1 MEQQRAF
8 GLRPLEPPGAGATP
22 PPQRRP
28 WRALLA
34 GMLAAMVALTLCA
47 GVAGGLV
54 VRALDSRKGTATTA
68 AVPSTATAPDTTAG
82 SRGGSSAGGSSGTT
96 RDTQAVA
103 RVVLPAVVEL
113 QVSSAGQ
120 QGTGSGV
127 VLRSDGYIL
136 TNAHVVEGATRIT
149 VTLQSGERLEAELVG
164 SDATDDLAVVRVAKS
179 GLKAATF
186 GRSASLA
193 VGQRVVAV
201 GSSFGL
207 EGSVTEGIVSALHR
221 VVLTGGPGQDSSD
234 LIDAI
239 QTDAAINPGNSG
251 GALADDRGRVIGIT
265 SAIESSSGA
274 NAGVGFAIPSDR
286 AVQVANQLV
295 AGRQVTV
302 SYLGVTG
309 GAVDD
314 DSDGQGARIQEVS
327 PGSPAADAR
336 LQAGDLVT
344 RVGDRIVR
352 GWEDLVL
359 AIRELEAG
367 STAEVRVLRG
377 DAEQTLRVTV
387 GSRPVDS
394 P

>member
-1 MEQQRAF
+1 MEQQPM
-8 GLRPLEPPGAGATP
+8 LESTPLERSRAGGRRPPGRSPAALVIGAL
-22 PPQRRP
+22 
-28 WRALLA
+28 AL
-34 GMLAAMVALTLCA
+34 ALVS
-47 GVAGGLV
+47 GGAGGLIV
-54 VRALDSRKGTATTA
+54 QTLGRQEIAATGTPQAPSAVTA
-68 AVPSTATAPDTTAG
+68 SQDTTGAG
-82 SRGGSSAGGSSGTT
+82 DASSAGGSGSSAS
-96 RDTQAVA
+96 DAQAVA
-103 RVVLPAVVEL
+103 RTLLPSVVEL

-127 VLRSDGYIL
+127 VLRSDGFIL

-149 VTLQSGERLEAELVG
+149 VTLQNGERVSAELVG
-164 SDATDDLAVVRVAKS
+164 SDATDDLAVVRIAKR

-221 VVLTGGPGQDSSD
+221 VVLTGGRGQDSSD

-265 SAIESSSGA
+265 TAIESSSGA

-286 AVQVANQLV
+286 AVQVADQLI

-309 GAVDD
+309 GDAGED
-314 DSDGQGARIQEVS
+314 DGQGARIQGVS
-327 PGSPAADAR
+327 PGGPAADAR
-336 LQAGDLVT
+336 LQAADLVT

-359 AIRELEAG
+359 AIRQLEAG
-367 STAEVRVLRG
+367 STVSVQVWRG
-377 DAEQTLRVTV
+377 SDDQTVQVTV
-387 GSRPVDS
+387 GSRSVDS
-394 P
+394 R

>member
-1 MEQQRAF
+1 VQ
-8 GLRPLEPPGAGATP
+8 
-22 PPQRRP
+22 
-28 WRALLA
+28 
-34 GMLAAMVALTLCA
+34 
-47 GVAGGLV
+47 
-54 VRALDSRKGTATTA
+54 ALDRQVGTEPGTSPAPS
-68 AVPSTATAPDTTAG
+68 AVTPLQGDTG
-82 SRGGSSAGGSSGTT
+82 SGGGGSTGASEGSAS
-96 RDTQAVA
+96 DAKAVA

-120 QGTGSGV
+120 QATGSGV

-149 VTLQSGERLEAELVG
+149 VTLQSGEQVNAELVG
-164 SDATDDLAVVRVAKS
+164 SDATDDLAVVRVAKT
-179 GLKAATF
+179 GLQAATV

-193 VGQRVVAV
+193 VGQRVIAV

-265 SAIESSSGA
+265 TAIESSSGA
-274 NAGVGFAIPSDR
+274 NAGVGFAVPIDR
-286 AVQVANQLV
+286 AVQVADQLI

-309 GAVDD
+309 GAEGDD
-314 DSDGQGARIQEVS
+314 GGSQGARIQQVS
-327 PGSPAADAR
+327 SDGPAADAGLR
-336 LQAGDLVT
+336 SGDLVT
-344 RVGDRIVR
+344 RVGDRTVR
-352 GWEDLVL
+352 SWEDLVL
-359 AIRELEAG
+359 AIRQLEAG
-367 STAEVRVLRG
+367 STVKVRVRRG
-377 DAEQTLRVTV
+377 SAEQILQVMV

-394 P
+394 R

>member
-1 MEQQRAF
+1 VQ
-8 GLRPLEPPGAGATP
+8 
-22 PPQRRP
+22 
-28 WRALLA
+28 
-34 GMLAAMVALTLCA
+34 
-47 GVAGGLV
+47 
-54 VRALDSRKGTATTA
+54 ALDRQGGTEPVTSPAPS
-68 AVPSTATAPDTTAG
+68 AVTPLQEDTG
-82 SRGGSSAGGSSGTT
+82 SGGGGSTGASESSAS
-96 RDTQAVA
+96 DAKAVA
-103 RVVLPAVVEL
+103 RAVLPAVVEL

-149 VTLQSGERLEAELVG
+149 VTLQSGERVDAELVG
-164 SDATDDLAVVRVAKS
+164 SDATDDLAVVRVAKT
-179 GLKAATF
+179 GLQAATV

-193 VGQRVVAV
+193 VGQRVIAV

-265 SAIESSSGA
+265 TAIESSSGA
-274 NAGVGFAIPSDR
+274 NAGVGFAVPIDR
-286 AVQVANQLV
+286 AVQVADQLI

-309 GAVDD
+309 GAEGDD
-314 DSDGQGARIQEVS
+314 GGSQGARIQQVS
-327 PGSPAADAR
+327 PDGPAADAGLR
-336 LQAGDLVT
+336 SGDLVT
-344 RVGDRIVR
+344 RVGDRTVR
-352 GWEDLVL
+352 SWEDLVL
-359 AIRELEAG
+359 AIRQLEAG
-367 STAEVRVLRG
+367 STVKVRVRRG
-377 DAEQTLRVTV
+377 SAEQTLQVTV

-394 P
+394 R

>member
-1 MEQQRAF
+1 
-8 GLRPLEPPGAGATP
+8 
-22 PPQRRP
+22 
-28 WRALLA
+28 
-34 GMLAAMVALTLCA
+34 
-47 GVAGGLV
+47 
-54 VRALDSRKGTATTA
+54 
-68 AVPSTATAPDTTAG
+68 
-82 SRGGSSAGGSSGTT
+82 
-96 RDTQAVA
+96 
-103 RVVLPAVVEL
+103 VLPTVVEL

-127 VLRSDGYIL
+127 VLRSDGFIV

-149 VTLQSGERLEAELVG
+149 VTLQSGERVGAELVG
-164 SDATDDLAVVRVAKS
+164 SDATDDLAVVRIAKR

-221 VVLTGGPGQDSSD
+221 VVLTGGRGQDSSD
-234 LIDAI
+234 LIDAV

-251 GALADDRGRVIGIT
+251 GALADERGRVIGIT
-265 SAIESSSGA
+265 TAIESSNGD

-286 AVQVANQLV
+286 AVQVADQLI

-302 SYLGVTG
+302 SSLGVTG
-309 GAVDD
+309 GDEGED
-314 DSDGQGARIQEVS
+314 DGQGARIQGVS
-327 PGSPAADAR
+327 PGGPAADAR
-336 LQAGDLVT
+336 LQVGDLVT

-359 AIRELEAG
+359 AIRQLEGG
-367 STAEVRVLRG
+367 STVSVQVRRG
-377 DAEQTLRVTV
+377 SDDQTVQVTV

-394 P
+394 R

>member
-1 MEQQRAF
+1 MEQQRTL
-8 GLRPLEPPGAGATP
+8 GPLPLQRPQVDGPRPPGRSRTFLVAGA
-22 PPQRRP
+22 
-28 WRALLA
+28 
-34 GMLAAMVALTLCA
+34 VALALVSGA
-47 GVAGGLV
+47 SGGLIV
-54 VRALDSRKGTATTA
+54 QALDRQGGTEPVTSPAPS
-68 AVPSTATAPDTTAG
+68 AVTPLQEDTG
-82 SRGGSSAGGSSGTT
+82 SGGGGSTGASESSAS
-96 RDTQAVA
+96 DAKAVA
-103 RVVLPAVVEL
+103 RAVLPAVVEL

-149 VTLQSGERLEAELVG
+149 VTLQSGERVDAELVG
-164 SDATDDLAVVRVAKS
+164 SDATDDLAVVRVAKT
-179 GLKAATF
+179 GLQAATV

-193 VGQRVVAV
+193 VGQRVIAV

-221 VVLTGGPGQDSSD
+221 VVLAGGPGQDSSD

-265 SAIESSSGA
+265 TAIESSSGA
-274 NAGVGFAIPSDR
+274 NAGVGFAVPIDR
-286 AVQVANQLV
+286 AVQVADQLI

-309 GAVDD
+309 GAEGDD
-314 DSDGQGARIQEVS
+314 GGSQGARIQQVS
-327 PGSPAADAR
+327 SDGPAADAGLR
-336 LQAGDLVT
+336 SGDLVT
-344 RVGDRIVR
+344 RVGDRTVR
-352 GWEDLVL
+352 SWEDLVL
-359 AIRELEAG
+359 AIRQLEAG
-367 STAEVRVLRG
+367 STVKVRVRRG
-377 DAEQTLRVTV
+377 SAEQTLQVTV

-394 P
+394 

>member
-1 MEQQRAF
+1 MEQQRTL
-8 GLRPLEPPGAGATP
+8 GPLPQQRPPVDGPRPPGRSRTFLVAGA
-22 PPQRRP
+22 
-28 WRALLA
+28 
-34 GMLAAMVALTLCA
+34 VALALVSGA
-47 GVAGGLV
+47 SGGLIV
-54 VRALDSRKGTATTA
+54 QALDRQVGTEPGTSPAPS
-68 AVPSTATAPDTTAG
+68 AVTPLQEDT
-82 SRGGSSAGGSSGTT
+82 GSSGGGSTGASEGSAS
-96 RDTQAVA
+96 DAKAVA

-149 VTLQSGERLEAELVG
+149 VTLQSGERVDAELVG
-164 SDATDDLAVVRVAKS
+164 SDATDDLAVVRVAKT
-179 GLKAATF
+179 GLRAATV

-193 VGQRVVAV
+193 VGQRVIAV

-265 SAIESSSGA
+265 TAIESSSGA
-274 NAGVGFAIPSDR
+274 NAGVGFAVPIDR
-286 AVQVANQLV
+286 AVQVADQLI

-309 GAVDD
+309 GAEGDD
-314 DSDGQGARIQEVS
+314 GGSQGARIQQVS
-327 PGSPAADAR
+327 SDGPAAEAGLR
-336 LQAGDLVT
+336 SGDLVT
-344 RVGDRIVR
+344 RVGDRTVR
-352 GWEDLVL
+352 SWEDLVL
-359 AIRELEAG
+359 AIRQLEAG
-367 STAEVRVLRG
+367 STVKVRVRRG
-377 DAEQTLRVTV
+377 SAEQTLQVMV

-394 P
+394 R

>member
-1 MEQQRAF
+1 MEQQRTL
-8 GLRPLEPPGAGATP
+8 GPLPLQRPPVDGPRPPGRSRTVLVAGA
-22 PPQRRP
+22 
-28 WRALLA
+28 
-34 GMLAAMVALTLCA
+34 VALALVSGA
-47 GVAGGLV
+47 SGGLIV
-54 VRALDSRKGTATTA
+54 QALDRQGGTE
-68 AVPSTATAPDTTAG
+68 PSTSPAPSAVTPLQEDTG
-82 SRGGSSAGGSSGTT
+82 SGGGGSTGASESSAS
-96 RDTQAVA
+96 DAKAVA

-149 VTLQSGERLEAELVG
+149 VTLQSGERVDAELVG
-164 SDATDDLAVVRVAKS
+164 SDATDDLAVVRVAKT
-179 GLKAATF
+179 GLQAATV

-193 VGQRVVAV
+193 VGQRVIAV

-265 SAIESSSGA
+265 TAIESSSGA
-274 NAGVGFAIPSDR
+274 NAGVGFAVPIDR
-286 AVQVANQLV
+286 AVQVADQLI

-309 GAVDD
+309 GAEGDD
-314 DSDGQGARIQEVS
+314 GGSQGARIQQVS
-327 PGSPAADAR
+327 PDGPAADAGLR
-336 LQAGDLVT
+336 SGDLVT
-344 RVGDRIVR
+344 RVGDRTVR
-352 GWEDLVL
+352 SWEDLVL
-359 AIRELEAG
+359 AIRQLEAG
-367 STAEVRVLRG
+367 STVKVRVRRG
-377 DAEQTLRVTV
+377 SAEQTLQVMV

-394 P
+394 R

>member
-1 MEQQRAF
+1 MEHDTLESA
-8 GLRPLEPPGAGATP
+8 PLERPATGKPRPPRRSRAALVAGAL
-22 PPQRRP
+22 
-28 WRALLA
+28 ALALA
-34 GMLAAMVALTLCA
+34 SGA
-47 GVAGGLV
+47 AGGLIV
-54 VRALDSRKGTATTA
+54 QTLGTDGAEPTA
-68 AVPSTATAPDTTAG
+68 SQAPSAVTVPQNSTG
-82 SRGGSSAGGSSGTT
+82 SGGDGSTGASESSAS
-96 RDTQAVA
+96 DAKAVA
-103 RVVLPAVVEL
+103 RAVLPAVVEL

-149 VTLQSGERLEAELVG
+149 VTLQSGERVDAELVG
-164 SDATDDLAVVRVAKS
+164 SDATDDLAVVRVAKR
-179 GLKAATF
+179 GLQAATF

-193 VGQRVVAV
+193 VGQRVIAV

-265 SAIESSSGA
+265 TAIESSSGA
-274 NAGVGFAIPSDR
+274 NAGVGFAVPIDR
-286 AVQVANQLV
+286 AVKVANQLI

-309 GAVDD
+309 GAEGDD
-314 DSDGQGARIQEVS
+314 GDSQGARIQEVS
-327 PGSPAADAR
+327 PDGPAADAGLR
-336 LQAGDLVT
+336 SGDLVT
-344 RVGDRIVR
+344 RVGDRTVR
-352 GWEDLVL
+352 SWEDLVL
-359 AIRELEAG
+359 AIRQLEAG
-367 STAEVRVLRG
+367 STVEVRVRRG
-377 DAEQTLRVTV
+377 SAEQTLQVTV

-394 P
+394 R

>member
-1 MEQQRAF
+1 MEQQRTL
-8 GLRPLEPPGAGATP
+8 GPLPLQRPAVDDPRPPGRTRTVLVAGA
-22 PPQRRP
+22 
-28 WRALLA
+28 
-34 GMLAAMVALTLCA
+34 VALALVSGA
-47 GVAGGLV
+47 SGGLIV
-54 VRALDSRKGTATTA
+54 QALDRQGGTEPGTSPAPS
-68 AVPSTATAPDTTAG
+68 AVTPLQEDTG
-82 SRGGSSAGGSSGTT
+82 SGDGGSTGASESSAS
-96 RDTQAVA
+96 DAKAVA
-103 RVVLPAVVEL
+103 RAVLPAVVEL

-127 VLRSDGYIL
+127 VLRSGGYIL

-149 VTLQSGERLEAELVG
+149 VTLQSGERVDAELVG
-164 SDATDDLAVVRVAKS
+164 SDATDDLAVVRVAKT
-179 GLKAATF
+179 GLQAATV

-193 VGQRVVAV
+193 VGQRVIAV

-265 SAIESSSGA
+265 TAIESSSGA
-274 NAGVGFAIPSDR
+274 NAGVGFAVPIDR
-286 AVQVANQLV
+286 AVQVADQLI

-309 GAVDD
+309 GAEGD
-314 DSDGQGARIQEVS
+314 DSGNQGARIQQVS
-327 PGSPAADAR
+327 PDGPAADAGLR
-336 LQAGDLVT
+336 SGDLVT
-344 RVGDRIVR
+344 RVGDRTVR
-352 GWEDLVL
+352 SWEDLVL
-359 AIRELEAG
+359 AIRQLEAG
-367 STAEVRVLRG
+367 STVKVRVRRG
-377 DAEQTLRVTV
+377 SAEQTLQVTV

-394 P
+394 R

>member
-1 MEQQRAF
+1 MEQQRTL
-8 GLRPLEPPGAGATP
+8 GPLPLQRPPVDSPRPPGRSRTVLVAGA
-22 PPQRRP
+22 
-28 WRALLA
+28 
-34 GMLAAMVALTLCA
+34 VALALVSGA
-47 GVAGGLV
+47 SGGLIV
-54 VRALDSRKGTATTA
+54 QALDRQGGTEPVTSPAPS
-68 AVPSTATAPDTTAG
+68 AVTPLQEDTG
-82 SRGGSSAGGSSGTT
+82 SGGGGSTGASEGSAS
-96 RDTQAVA
+96 DAKAVA

-149 VTLQSGERLEAELVG
+149 VTLQSGERVDADLVG
-164 SDATDDLAVVRVAKS
+164 SDATDDLAVVRVAKT
-179 GLKAATF
+179 GLQAATV

-193 VGQRVVAV
+193 VGQRVIAV

-265 SAIESSSGA
+265 TAIESSSGA
-274 NAGVGFAIPSDR
+274 NAGVGFAVPIDR
-286 AVQVANQLV
+286 AVQVADQLI

-309 GAVDD
+309 GAEGDD
-314 DSDGQGARIQEVS
+314 GGSQGARIQQVS
-327 PGSPAADAR
+327 PDGPAADAGLR
-336 LQAGDLVT
+336 SGDLVT
-344 RVGDRIVR
+344 RVGDRTVR
-352 GWEDLVL
+352 SWEDLVL
-359 AIRELEAG
+359 AIRQLEAG
-367 STAEVRVLRG
+367 STAKVRVRRG
-377 DAEQTLRVTV
+377 SAEQTLQVTV

-394 P
+394 R

>member
-1 MEQQRAF
+1 MEQQRTL
-8 GLRPLEPPGAGATP
+8 GPLPLQRPPVDGPRPPGRSRTVLVAGA
-22 PPQRRP
+22 
-28 WRALLA
+28 
-34 GMLAAMVALTLCA
+34 VALALVSGA
-47 GVAGGLV
+47 SGGLIV
-54 VRALDSRKGTATTA
+54 QALDRQVGTEPGTSPAPS
-68 AVPSTATAPDTTAG
+68 AVTPLQEDTG
-82 SRGGSSAGGSSGTT
+82 SGGGGSTGASEGSAS
-96 RDTQAVA
+96 DAKAVA

-149 VTLQSGERLEAELVG
+149 VTLQSGERVDAELVG
-164 SDATDDLAVVRVAKS
+164 SDATDDLAVVRVAKT
-179 GLKAATF
+179 GLQAATV

-193 VGQRVVAV
+193 VGQRVIAV

-265 SAIESSSGA
+265 TAIESSSGA
-274 NAGVGFAIPSDR
+274 NAGVGFAVPIDR
-286 AVQVANQLV
+286 AVQVADQLI

-309 GAVDD
+309 GAEGDD
-314 DSDGQGARIQEVS
+314 GGSQGARIQQVS
-327 PGSPAADAR
+327 SDGPAAEAGLR
-336 LQAGDLVT
+336 SGDLVT
-344 RVGDRIVR
+344 RVGDRTVR
-352 GWEDLVL
+352 SWEDLVL
-359 AIRELEAG
+359 AIRQLEAG
-367 STAEVRVLRG
+367 STVKVRVRRG
-377 DAEQTLRVTV
+377 SAEQTLQVMV

-394 P
+394 R

>member
-1 MEQQRAF
+1 MEQQRTL
-8 GLRPLEPPGAGATP
+8 GPRPLQRPPVTGPRPPGRSRTVLVAGA
-22 PPQRRP
+22 
-28 WRALLA
+28 
-34 GMLAAMVALTLCA
+34 VALALVSGA
-47 GVAGGLV
+47 SGGLIV
-54 VRALDSRKGTATTA
+54 QALDRQGGTEPGTSPAPS
-68 AVPSTATAPDTTAG
+68 AVTSLQEDTG
-82 SRGGSSAGGSSGTT
+82 SGGGGSTGASESSAS
-96 RDTQAVA
+96 DAKAVA

-149 VTLQSGERLEAELVG
+149 VTLQSGERVDAELVG
-164 SDATDDLAVVRVAKS
+164 SDATDDLAVVRVAKT
-179 GLKAATF
+179 GLQAATV

-193 VGQRVVAV
+193 VGQRVIAV

-265 SAIESSSGA
+265 TANESSSGA
-274 NAGVGFAIPSDR
+274 NAGVRFAVPIDR
-286 AVQVANQLV
+286 AVQVADQLIV
-295 AGRQVTV
+295 GRQVTV
-302 SYLGVTG
+302 SYLGVSG
-309 GAVDD
+309 GAEDG
-314 DSDGQGARIQEVS
+314 DGQGARIQQVS
-327 PGSPAADAR
+327 PGGPASDAGLR
-336 LQAGDLVT
+336 SGDLVT
-344 RVGDRIVR
+344 RVGDRAVR
-352 GWEDLVL
+352 SWEDLVL
-359 AIRELEAG
+359 AIRQVEAG
-367 STAEVRVLRG
+367 SRVEVRVRRG
-377 DAEQTLRVTV
+377 SAEQTLQVTA

-394 P
+394 R

>member
-1 MEQQRAF
+1 MEQQRTL
-8 GLRPLEPPGAGATP
+8 GPLPLQRPAVDGPRPPGRSRTVLVAGA
-22 PPQRRP
+22 
-28 WRALLA
+28 
-34 GMLAAMVALTLCA
+34 VALALVSGA
-47 GVAGGLV
+47 SGGLIV
-54 VRALDSRKGTATTA
+54 QALDRQGGTEPGTSPAPS
-68 AVPSTATAPDTTAG
+68 AVTPLQEDTG
-82 SRGGSSAGGSSGTT
+82 SGDGGSTGASESSAS
-96 RDTQAVA
+96 DAKAVA
-103 RVVLPAVVEL
+103 RAVLPAVVEL

-127 VLRSDGYIL
+127 VLRSGGYIL

-149 VTLQSGERLEAELVG
+149 VTLQSGERVDAELVG
-164 SDATDDLAVVRVAKS
+164 SDATDDLAVVRVAKT
-179 GLKAATF
+179 GLQAATV

-193 VGQRVVAV
+193 VGQRVIAV

-265 SAIESSSGA
+265 TAIESSSGA
-274 NAGVGFAIPSDR
+274 NAGVGFAVPIDR
-286 AVQVANQLV
+286 AVQVADQLI

-309 GAVDD
+309 GAEGDD
-314 DSDGQGARIQEVS
+314 GGSQGARIQQVS
-327 PGSPAADAR
+327 PDGPAADAGLR
-336 LQAGDLVT
+336 SGDLVT
-344 RVGDRIVR
+344 RVGDRTVR
-352 GWEDLVL
+352 SWEDLVL
-359 AIRELEAG
+359 AIRQLEAG
-367 STAEVRVLRG
+367 STVKVRVRRG
-377 DAEQTLRVTV
+377 SAEQTLQVTV

-394 P
+394 R

>member
-1 MEQQRAF
+1 MEQQRML
-8 GLRPLEPPGAGATP
+8 GPLPLQRPAVLVAGAVALALVAGASGGLIVQALDRQDGTEPSTSPAPSAVTP
-22 PPQRRP
+22 PQD
-28 WRALLA
+28 
-34 GMLAAMVALTLCA
+34 GT
-47 GVAGGLV
+47 GSGG
-54 VRALDSRKGTATTA
+54 
-68 AVPSTATAPDTTAG
+68 
-82 SRGGSSAGGSSGTT
+82 GGSTGASESSASNA
-96 RDTQAVA
+96 QAVA
-103 RVVLPAVVEL
+103 RAVLPAVVEL

-149 VTLQSGERLEAELVG
+149 VTLQSGERVDAELVG
-164 SDATDDLAVVRVAKS
+164 SDATDDLAVVRVAKT
-179 GLKAATF
+179 GLQAATV

-193 VGQRVVAV
+193 VGQRVIAV

-265 SAIESSSGA
+265 TAIESSSGA
-274 NAGVGFAIPSDR
+274 NAGVGFAVPIDR
-286 AVQVANQLV
+286 AVQVADQLI

-302 SYLGVTG
+302 SYLGVSG
-309 GAVDD
+309 GAEDG
-314 DSDGQGARIQEVS
+314 DGQGARIQQVS
-327 PGSPAADAR
+327 PGGPAAEAGLR
-336 LQAGDLVT
+336 SGDLVT
-344 RVGDRIVR
+344 RVGDHTVR
-352 GWEDLVL
+352 SWEDLVL
-359 AIRELEAG
+359 AIRQLEAG
-367 STAEVRVLRG
+367 STVEVRMRRG
-377 DAEQTLRVTV
+377 SAEQTLQVMV

-394 P
+394 R

>member
-1 MEQQRAF
+1 MEQQRTL
-8 GLRPLEPPGAGATP
+8 GPLPQQRPPVDSPRPPGRSRTFLVAGA
-22 PPQRRP
+22 
-28 WRALLA
+28 
-34 GMLAAMVALTLCA
+34 VALALVSGA
-47 GVAGGLV
+47 SGGLIV
-54 VRALDSRKGTATTA
+54 QALDRQVGTEPGTSPAPS
-68 AVPSTATAPDTTAG
+68 AVTPLQEDTG
-82 SRGGSSAGGSSGTT
+82 SGGGGSTGASESSAS
-96 RDTQAVA
+96 DAKAVA
-103 RVVLPAVVEL
+103 RAVLPAVVEL

-120 QGTGSGV
+120 QATGSGV

-149 VTLQSGERLEAELVG
+149 VTLQSGERVDAELVG
-164 SDATDDLAVVRVAKS
+164 SDATDDLAVVRVAKT
-179 GLKAATF
+179 GLQAATV

-193 VGQRVVAV
+193 VGQRVIAV

-265 SAIESSSGA
+265 TAIESSSGA
-274 NAGVGFAIPSDR
+274 NAGVGFAVPIDR
-286 AVQVANQLV
+286 AVQVADQLI

-309 GAVDD
+309 GAEGDD
-314 DSDGQGARIQEVS
+314 GGSQGARIQQVS
-327 PGSPAADAR
+327 PDGPAADAGLR
-336 LQAGDLVT
+336 SGDLVT
-344 RVGDRIVR
+344 RVGDRTVR
-352 GWEDLVL
+352 SWEDLVL
-359 AIRELEAG
+359 AIRQLEAG
-367 STAEVRVLRG
+367 STVKVRVRRG
-377 DAEQTLRVTV
+377 SAEQTLQVTV

-394 P
+394 R